1 MTRLLSILLVLTVI
15 AMLWISAAAAADYIE
30 DLTLDDLTGPKVP
43 RVYRD
48 GLITGVFLAL
58 MSSKAITC
66 RTMSA
71 DMLKAGL
78 DVALAAKEI
87 SGAWTV
93 YHASLYVLMRSG
105 CTSATDAVKE
115 APHA

>member
-1 MTRLLSILLVLTVI
+1 MKRLLSALLVLAVLT
-15 AMLWISAAAAADYIE
+15 MLWANTAAADYIE

-48 GLITGVFLAL
+48 GLITGGFLAL